1 MTDPARNAAPPSRN
15 DLRHVDRLIREGQLA
30 DAYAALV
37 SAEPGDIEP
46 AARELR
52 LSRVAAMRKE
62 TEASDRHARQ
72 AAELLGPKT
81 RESLVGYVNAVL
93 NMTDRDAAELCM
105 TALASRFPRHAEP
118 VFGLARLA
126 ARAGAHDRALSL
138 AADGLVRDPGHWQLH
153 RFRLLELIR
162 TGRNAEID
170 ACAATIEEVF
180 GESDALRE
188 TREILTN
195 RSATATAPAPERA
208 AAPVETVAAILER
221 ARALMDAG
229 ETTDALGLLR
239 REGAARG
246 NDVNILLQ
254 EGEMREQ
261 IGDFEAAEVTYA
273 KAAALYPQNPRPRI
287 LRSRLALRLQRN
299 DDALVYADAAVAI
312 APTSPHAHL
321 VRCDA
326 LSALD
331 RREALAAAVA
341 HLLTLSP
348 DGGQLVRVARHCE
361 RLNLADTTAEVLRQG
376 LMADVPAEPIVGH
389 VMARAGS
396 RVHPDILDRWT
407 AALALVLPSTPYN
420 RLMRR
425 NLLENGHHEEVLGL
439 VRRMPTRE
447 RDFREAGD
455 LFEALMGL
463 RRYRTAQ
470 RYASFAARFWPL
482 QMVQRL
488 FMLHVRFGELAEAA
502 EVLERAERGHL
513 LGSEVLAAMEHTL
526 ALHSRAPTDLVA
538 LALRS
543 PAPGALLV
551 HSLRYALGNGDIA
564 TARKALPLVRGHNQ
578 QRKLHWQS
586 TLEGQMMNEVTQ
598 LAAMLGEETL
608 NGIAVNGPDEL
619 KRHVTDHSWSIILAT
634 TYLTHY
640 RPRPAI
646 GGGPEAIPR
655 IIHQFWDESPPP
667 EDIAALMASWDGHG
681 AYAHQV
687 LSRRDAV
694 QFLRAEY
701 GEEWVMAFRL
711 ASNPAES
718 ADFLRLC
725 LLARQG
731 GVWIDADDEA
741 AGDLDRLIGPADKLV
756 AFREPIG
763 GAVANNFVA
772 ACPAHPVL
780 VSAATLAKRTLLAR
794 SSESTWAKTGPGLL
808 TRILAQYLAQ
818 TGRTGDITLH
828 EQSVLRR
835 EVAIHTPLAHKRGAK
850 YWNASS
856 VTDPVLTALVKSH
869 TAALEARMGTA
880 AADPSA

>member
-1 MTDPARNAAPPSRN
+1 MLSGWRWLHLERSQGACAMTDPARNAAPPARN
-15 DLRHVDRLIREGQLA
+15 DLGHIDRLIREGQLA
-30 DAYAALV
+30 DAHAALV
-37 SAEPGDIEP
+37 SAEPGDIDP

-72 AAELLGPKT
+72 AAELLGPTT

-105 TALASRFPRHAEP
+105 TALAGRFPRHPEP

-229 ETTDALGLLR
+229 EATDALGLLR

-299 DDALVYADAAVAI
+299 DDALVYADAAVAA

-361 RLNLADTTAEVLRQG
+361 RLNLAETTNEVLRQG
-376 LMADVPAEPIVGH
+376 LMADIPAEPIVGH

-407 AALALVLPSTPYN
+407 ASLARVLPSTPYN
-420 RLMRR
+420 RLIRR

-455 LFEALMGL
+455 LFESLIGL
-463 RRYRTAQ
+463 RRYRVAQ
-470 RYASFAARFWPL
+470 RYASFAARYWPL
-482 QMVQRL
+482 QMVQRR
-488 FMLHVRFGELAEAA
+488 FMLHIRFGELDEAA
-502 EVLERAERGHL
+502 EMVRIRLSIERGTSFDVAPDASAASYAWGAALATGGTVTVTGPDRSPLQGHRAAAHAPNL
-513 LGSEVLAAMEHTL
+513 LLQMQGRDIAPNGGLRRLRQLHQTL
-526 ALHSRAPTDLVA
+526 HGRYRAFLNGRQNHVVA
-538 LALRS
+538 LTF
-543 PAPGALLV
+543 V
-551 HSLRYALGNGDIA
+551 HVSSLDHRPVVTRDFQQSSDVSIRNDHYQACC
-564 TARKALPLVRGHNQ
+564 TA
-578 QRKLHWQS
+578 
-586 TLEGQMMNEVTQ
+586 
-598 LAAMLGEETL
+598 
-608 NGIAVNGPDEL
+608 I
-619 KRHVTDHSWSIILAT
+619 
-634 TYLTHY
+634 
-640 RPRPAI
+640 
-646 GGGPEAIPR
+646 
-655 IIHQFWDESPPP
+655 
-667 EDIAALMASWDGHG
+667 
-681 AYAHQV
+681 
-687 LSRRDAV
+687 
-694 QFLRAEY
+694 
-701 GEEWVMAFRL
+701 
-711 ASNPAES
+711 
-718 ADFLRLC
+718 
-725 LLARQG
+725 
-731 GVWIDADDEA
+731 
-741 AGDLDRLIGPADKLV
+741 
-756 AFREPIG
+756 
-763 GAVANNFVA
+763 
-772 ACPAHPVL
+772 
-780 VSAATLAKRTLLAR
+780 
-794 SSESTWAKTGPGLL
+794 
-808 TRILAQYLAQ
+808 
-818 TGRTGDITLH
+818 
-828 EQSVLRR
+828 
-835 EVAIHTPLAHKRGAK
+835 
-850 YWNASS
+850 
-856 VTDPVLTALVKSH
+856 
-869 TAALEARMGTA
+869 
-880 AADPSA
+880 